1 MTYLSPREA
10 YGQALVELGREKSA
24 LVVLDADLAKSTRS
38 ILFRQAFP
46 ERFFDLGVA
55 EQNMI
60 GVAAGLAAM
69 GLVPFASTLAIFA
82 SQRALNQVYV
92 SVAYPCLNVKI
103 VGTHC
108 GLQAGGDGPTH
119 QALNDV
125 AIMRSVPGMVV
136 IEPADA
142 FEVRGAVR
150 AAYEHKGPV
159 YLRLGRNAV
168 PAITSPDQRFI
179 IGRAVPICDYGNDV
193 TLVSSGVMSYQALQ
207 AAQVLKGRGVLAR
220 LLHLPTIKPLDEQA
234 ILKAARETG
243 IIVTCE
249 EHSVVGGLGGA
260 VAEVIATH
268 GGAIQAR
275 IGVIDTF
282 AESGE
287 TADLYEK
294 YGLGVDRIVQVT
306 ENAVR
311 LRTCGQDE

>member
-1 MTYLSPREA
+1 MTSISAREA
-10 YGQALVELGREKSA
+10 YGQALVELGRERTNV
-24 LVVLDADLAKSTRS
+24 VVLEADLAKSTRS
-38 ILFRQAFP
+38 VLFRQVFP
-46 ERFFDLGVA
+46 HRFFDLGVA

-60 GVAAGLAAM
+60 GVAAGLATM

-82 SQRALNQVYV
+82 SQRALNQIYV

-125 AIMRSVPGMVV
+125 AIMRSIPGMTV

-150 AAYEHKGPV
+150 AAYDHKGPV
-159 YLRLGRNAV
+159 YLRLGRNPV
-168 PAITSPDQRFI
+168 PAITAPDQGFI
-179 IGRAVPICDYGNDV
+179 IGKAASICDYGNDV
-193 TLVSSGVMSYQALQ
+193 TLVSSGAMTYQALQ

-220 LLHLPTIKPLDEQA
+220 LLHMPTIKPLDTQEV
-234 ILKAARETG
+234 LRAARETG
-243 IIVTCE
+243 VIVTCE

-275 IGVIDTF
+275 IGVTDTF

-287 TADLYEK
+287 TADLYQK

-306 ENAVR
+306 EDAVK
-311 LRTCGQDE
+311 LRACR